1 MSIEN
6 FTKNQAIV
14 LTGFTGTMC
23 CNFSEFHEDVEKRL
37 GRSVWIHEFSVEDFA
52 NKVKE
57 LYEEDFFAM
66 IEEN

>member
-1 MSIEN
+1 MSIEK
-6 FTKNQAIV
+6 FTKHQAIV

-23 CNFSEFHEDVEKRL
+23 CNFSEFHADVEQRM
-37 GRSVWIHEFSVEDFA
+37 GRPVWVHEFANEDFA

-66 IEEN
+66 IEAD